1 MDATLGSN
9 ERLIKSWNYAKTKGG
24 LKAEANLTVT
34 DRRVISS
41 VATKRSIV
49 RDEIPVSAITGVSTS
64 YCSNFSLLYILMGVI
79 FCITIILFPI
89 GLNFI
94 RKGTGTSL
102 SVYFDVSLPA
112 NPFISTTSIRKRRKT
127 KKATVKVDRASA
139 KQIAE
144 ELSTII
150 FVELKK

>member
-1 MDATLGSN
+1 MEVTLGAG

-24 LKAEANLTVT
+24 LKSEANLTVT
-34 DRRVISS
+34 DKRVISS
-41 VATKRSIV
+41 AATKRSVV

-64 YCSNFSLLYILMGVI
+64 YCSNFSLLYVILGVI
-79 FCITIILFPI
+79 CCLTVILLPL

-102 SVYFDVSLPA
+102 SVYFDVSLPG
-112 NPFISTTSIRKRRKT
+112 NPFISTSSIKKRRKA
-127 KKATVKVDRASA
+127 KRVKVKVDRACA

-144 ELSTII
+144 ELSTVI
-150 FVELKK
+150 FVDLK

>member
-64 YCSNFSLLYILMGVI
+64 
-79 FCITIILFPI
+79 
-89 GLNFI
+89 
-94 RKGTGTSL
+94 
-102 SVYFDVSLPA
+102 
-112 NPFISTTSIRKRRKT
+112 
-127 KKATVKVDRASA
+127 
-139 KQIAE
+139 
-144 ELSTII
+144 
-150 FVELKK
+150 

>member
-49 RDEIPVSAITGVSTS
+49 RMKYS
-64 YCSNFSLLYILMGVI
+64 
-79 FCITIILFPI
+79 
-89 GLNFI
+89 
-94 RKGTGTSL
+94 
-102 SVYFDVSLPA
+102 
-112 NPFISTTSIRKRRKT
+112 
-127 KKATVKVDRASA
+127 
-139 KQIAE
+139 
-144 ELSTII
+144 
-150 FVELKK
+150 